1 MTLARAVARYQTYGT
16 KAGMIEMLY
25 KEKAVIRWDDEQKIC
40 SVAIKQKIPFIG
52 SSWFK
57 IYSYRQMKYHDY
69 TGKSMVYEGDG
80 TEEFVYITEHG
91 RVYHKQ
97 QKCVY
102 LYPGI
107 QSVLYQN
114 VYQKRNA
121 SGGKYGIC
129 KSCCRNVE
137 LKAGRMVYITTY
149 GDCCHAIRSCSK
161 LLRTPRKVPR
171 KDVADMP
178 GCSKCVK

>member
-1 MTLARAVARYQTYGT
+1 
-16 KAGMIEMLY
+16 MLY

-102 LYPGI
+102 LYM
-107 QSVLYQN
+107 SY
-114 VYQKRNA
+114 
-121 SGGKYGIC
+121 
-129 KSCCRNVE
+129 
-137 LKAGRMVYITTY
+137 
-149 GDCCHAIRSCSK
+149 
-161 LLRTPRKVPR
+161 
-171 KDVADMP
+171 
-178 GCSKCVK
+178 SKCSISKCISKEMLPVENMVSVKVVAVMWN